1 MSDGKYV
8 LGEVE
13 HAKDFFLAQP
23 CQNRSLRPHEARQ
36 RGPGGSF
43 QKEAAPRFEL
53 GVKDLQS
60 SALPLG
66 HAAALGANSL
76 QRIVSAMACPPRR

>member
-8 LGEVE
+8 LGGVE

-53 GVKDLQS
+53 ESNTISSSLGTIYGVT
-60 SALPLG
+60 
-66 HAAALGANSL
+66 AAK
-76 QRIVSAMACPPRR
+76 